1 MYNIMEIKNMISAN
15 VDFENLY
22 YLDDQT
28 YIDKLLMKIFGK
40 SIYSNKLLY
49 ERALAVAEIIKN
61 EKQYELD
68 IAFNE
73 NNECFYALLSYLNRN
88 GFIDES
94 EVMVELFVPMSEF
107 KELYESQKEIG
118 YFYLLDDDSK
128 RTYFIGAR
136 GITALNNLMA
146 ERNKEGKIK
155 QNYNKYKNKVIG
167 IKNA

>member
-15 VDFENLY
+15 VDFENLQ
-22 YLDDQT
+22 YLEDQR
-28 YIDKLLMKIFGK
+28 YIDKLLMEIFGK

-49 ERALAVAEIIKN
+49 ERAFVVVEIIKN

-73 NNECFYALLSYLNRN
+73 NNECFYGLLSYLNRN

-94 EVMVELFVPMSEF
+94 EVMAELYVSMSEF

-128 RTYFIGAR
+128 RTYYIGTR
-136 GITALNNLMA
+136 GITALNNLTA

>member
-1 MYNIMEIKNMISAN
+1 
-15 VDFENLY
+15 
-22 YLDDQT
+22 
-28 YIDKLLMKIFGK
+28 
-40 SIYSNKLLY
+40 
-49 ERALAVAEIIKN
+49 
-61 EKQYELD
+61 
-68 IAFNE
+68 
-73 NNECFYALLSYLNRN
+73 
-88 GFIDES
+88 
-94 EVMVELFVPMSEF
+94 MVELFVPMSEF

-128 RTYFIGAR
+128 RTYSIGAR